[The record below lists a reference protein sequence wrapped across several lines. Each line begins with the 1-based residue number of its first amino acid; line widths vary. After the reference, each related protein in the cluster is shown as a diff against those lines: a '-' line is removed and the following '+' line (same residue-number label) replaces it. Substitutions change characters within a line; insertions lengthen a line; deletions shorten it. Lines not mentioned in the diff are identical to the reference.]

1 LAQVRAGHRRAR
13 FHCHPSFENH
23 MNYMEQY
30 PVRIGV
36 RLDEETRDKLQER
49 ISGLGISASAYIRM
63 LLNETLNQKR

>member
-1 LAQVRAGHRRAR
+1 
-13 FHCHPSFENH
+13 